1 MLPPSVETP
10 RGRYL
15 KDILQNTPE
24 KELADWP
31 MPTRDDYVLVGGIV
45 VLFSYMDLNLRHMVE
60 VADQAGFLQPPRSGK
75 TEQLN
80 ITDVEAALQTLD
92 WSEQNK
98 RALRQISMFRGL
110 RNMLAHFVLRRFPAE
125 DAFVCLAISARDYE
139 RQLGV
144 KPKRGELLTAVLN
157 VGHVKEA
164 LKQIEHVQLWL
175 AKVASEA
182 TVKFGK
188 R

>member
-15 KDILQNTPE
+15 QDILQNTPKSE
-24 KELADWP
+24 WP
-31 MPTRDDYVLVGGIV
+31 ILTRDDYVLVGGIV
-45 VLFSYMDLNLRHMVE
+45 VLFSYMDLNLRRVAE
-60 VADQAGFLQPPRSGK
+60 VTDKAGLLQRPWSGK

-98 RALRQISMFRGL
+98 GALRQISMFRGL
-110 RNMLAHFVLRRFPAE
+110 RNMLAHFVLRRFPTE

-139 RQLGV
+139 RQLGA
-144 KPKRGELLTAVLN
+144 KPKRGELLTAVLD